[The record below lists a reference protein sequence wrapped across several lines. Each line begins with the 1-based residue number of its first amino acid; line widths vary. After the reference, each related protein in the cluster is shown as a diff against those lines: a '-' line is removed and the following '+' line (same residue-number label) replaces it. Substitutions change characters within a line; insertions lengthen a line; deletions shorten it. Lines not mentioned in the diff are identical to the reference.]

1 MNDKVLAQY
10 EKADEFV
17 REGNHLH
24 AVQIYKRLLEE
35 NAEVRSTVLRLAHL
49 YEQMKLFGKV
59 KELLED
65 YLSSNSDDE
74 TKILY
79 GQFLLRRKEFKQ
91 ASKVF
96 AEVDKSRFPQ
106 ANYFLGIAFLESKN
120 YAKAVES
127 FTEYLKANDE
137 RYKQKA
143 LFAKAKADF
152 ELSNYDAVLEAL
164 EILDKINGLERVK
177 IHLLYAKTYF
187 ARGNFYYARDAIDK
201 ARKLMP
207 SSQEINFLSAKIH
220 FNIQEYGEA
229 EKYLNHLVESN
240 FKNAEV
246 YSLLGFI
253 EIAKNN
259 FEKAKEYLTFAMQAN
274 PFNKNV
280 IALKNKLLELTRVE
294 DYES

>member
-1 MNDKVLAQY
+1 MDEKVLAQY

-17 REGNHLH
+17 RAGNHLH

-35 NAEVRSTVLRLAHL
+35 NAEVRATVLRLAHL

-65 YLSSNSDDE
+65 YLSSNFDDE

-79 GQFLLRRKEFKQ
+79 GQFLLRIKEFER
-91 ASKVF
+91 ASEVF
-96 AEVDKSRFPQ
+96 AEVDKLQYPET
-106 ANYFLGIAFLESKN
+106 NYFLGIAFFEDKN
-120 YAKAVES
+120 YEKAVES
-127 FTEYLKANDE
+127 FTEYLNTNDE
-137 RYKQKA
+137 RYKRKA
-143 LFAKAKADF
+143 LFAKAKSDF
-152 ELSNYDAVLEAL
+152 ELGNYEAVLDAL
-164 EILDKINGLERVK
+164 EILDKINGLERGK
-177 IHLLYAKTYF
+177 IYLLYAKTYF
-187 ARGNFYYARDAIDK
+187 ARGNFYYAKDTIEK

-207 SSQEINFLSAKIH
+207 SSDEINFLSAKIH
-220 FNIQEYGEA
+220 FYLQEYDEA
-229 EKYLNHLVESN
+229 QKYLSLLVESN

-253 EIAKNN
+253 RIAKND
-259 FEKAKEYLTFAMQAN
+259 FEKAKEYLTYALKEN